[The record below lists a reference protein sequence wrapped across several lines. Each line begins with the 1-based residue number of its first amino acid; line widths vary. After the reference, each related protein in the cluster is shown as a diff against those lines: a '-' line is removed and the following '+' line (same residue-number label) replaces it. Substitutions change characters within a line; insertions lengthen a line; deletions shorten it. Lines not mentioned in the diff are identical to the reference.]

1 MALVA
6 LATAPG
12 PGPDLS
18 TLELAPQITGLVA
31 GEDLLV
37 VAPCYIKTSD
47 GLVYQSNGTAS
58 AEAAEFVGFTARA
71 TKSGQPVT
79 LFSLG
84 ACFRYGAFS
93 GQAGDL
99 LYVAATAGRLDTA
112 ATTGGLAPIA
122 RILDTT
128 RIQCIRMGTAAG
140 TAPAT
145 LL

>member
-6 LATAPG
+6 LATSPG

-18 TLELAPQITGLVA
+18 TVELAPQITGLFA

-47 GLVYQSNGTAS
+47 GLVYMSNGTAS
-58 AEAAEFVGFTARA
+58 NEAAEFAGFTARA
-71 TKSGQPVT
+71 TKNGQPVT

-99 LYVAATAGRLDTA
+99 LFVAATAGRLDTA
-112 ATTGGLAPIA
+112 ATTGGLVPIA
-122 RILDTT
+122 RILDTS
-128 RIQCIRMGTAAG
+128 RIQCIRVAA
-140 TAPAT
+140 AISAV
-145 LL
+145 

>member
-6 LATAPG
+6 LATSPG

-18 TLELAPQITGLVA
+18 TFELAPQITGLVA

-37 VAPCYIKTSD
+37 IAPCYIKTSD
-47 GLVYQSNGTAS
+47 GLVYQCNGAAAT
-58 AEAAEFVGFTARA
+58 EPAEFAGVTARA

-84 ACFRYGAFS
+84 ACARYGAFS

-99 LYVAATAGRLDTA
+99 LYIAATAGRLDTA
-112 ATTGGLAPIA
+112 ATTGGVVPVAK
-122 RILDTT
+122 ILDTT
-128 RIQCIRMGTAAG
+128 RIQIIRV
-140 TAPAT
+140 AT
-145 LL
+145 SAILI